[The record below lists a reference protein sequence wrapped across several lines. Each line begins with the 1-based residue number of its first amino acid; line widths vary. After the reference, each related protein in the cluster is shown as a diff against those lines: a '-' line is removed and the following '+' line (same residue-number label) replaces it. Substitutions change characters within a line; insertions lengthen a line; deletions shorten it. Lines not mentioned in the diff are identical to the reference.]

1 MKCNQINT
9 MIFKNLFMLSA
20 LLLCLFHLK
29 AQVNQGE
36 ALIQKSSR
44 MEERW
49 ELGAQ
54 NNKGLFNITPYRPV
68 YITAGRWSNN
78 PNLKPT
84 SENPLYTFPIKVD
97 YNHYETKFQL
107 SFKTKIARG
116 LFWGN
121 GDVWVAYTQKAHWQ
135 IYNQKLSRPFREL
148 NYEPEVFLNFATKY
162 KLLGLDG
169 KMLGIL
175 FNHQSN
181 GKILP
186 LSRSWN
192 RVILQAGFESKN
204 WQVFLRPSI
213 RLKDEDDENPAIADY
228 VGRAEAIIIYNA
240 GKHQFSTVLAHSM
253 KFKNGGRGSV
263 QFNWV
268 LPVVNN
274 FKLMLQVSHG
284 YGETLMDYN
293 HKQTTI
299 GISASFIEW

>member
-1 MKCNQINT
+1 MKCNQTNPLYVKIMFT
-9 MIFKNLFMLSA
+9 LSA
-20 LLLCLFHLK
+20 LLLFLFPLK

-36 ALIQKSSR
+36 ALIQKSSK

-49 ELGAQ
+49 ELGAK

-78 PNLKPT
+78 PNTKPT
-84 SENPLYTFPIKVD
+84 SENPAYTLPFKVP
-97 YNHYETKFQL
+97 YNKYETKFQL
-107 SFKTKIARG
+107 SFKTKVARG

-121 GDVWVAYTQKAHWQ
+121 GDVWVAYTQKAHRQ

-162 KLLGLDG
+162 KFLGLDG

-181 GKILP
+181 GKTLP

-204 WQVFLRPSI
+204 WQVFIRPSF
-213 RLKDEDDENPAIADY
+213 RLKDEDDENPAVADY
-228 VGRAEAIIIYNA
+228 VGRAEAIVIYNA
-240 GKHQFSTVLAHSM
+240 GRHQFSTIFAHSM
-253 KFKNGGRGSV
+253 KFKNGGRGSL

-268 LPVVNN
+268 LPVFNN
-274 FKLMLQVSHG
+274 FKLMLQVSDG

-293 HKQTTI
+293 HRQTTV